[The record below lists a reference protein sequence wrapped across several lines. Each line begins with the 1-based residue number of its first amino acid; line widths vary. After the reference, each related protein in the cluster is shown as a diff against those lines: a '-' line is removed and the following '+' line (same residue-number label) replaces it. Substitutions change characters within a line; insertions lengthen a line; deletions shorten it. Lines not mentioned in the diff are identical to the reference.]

1 MKKKLISRIAAAVG
15 MCVAVAV
22 AIPAVSVI
30 NMFRSV
36 SIAAEPS
43 DVSSSSEAASESA
56 DAWGQLLTDTSNS
69 EFASVIELVAEE
81 KAASEEAAASEVAA
95 ESASASSEATA
106 ESTPASS
113 TSAAN
118 SSSSAAS
125 SSKAASEASSTGPTA
140 AQKPTTAQKPTAAH
154 PAASLSS
161 SAAPTPQNECDAQ
174 LAQYLLQMEK
184 LQKKFQSQLY
194 SVICDAYD
202 EYMEYPAEK
211 HSLGLKVSI
220 VVSKGGKLTS
230 MQSACDKEF
239 NALLSEMRTC
249 LRENGRDQSLAD
261 NAQKAYE
268 SAKASMV
275 KELKNVVYNTAV
287 GNGSG
292 GSWIRSHRS
301 MA

>member
-22 AIPAVSVI
+22 AIPAVSVL

-56 DAWGQLLTDTSNS
+56 DAWDQLLTDTGNS

-81 KAASEEAAASEVAA
+81 KAASEEAATSEEAA
-95 ESASASSEATA
+95 ESASASS
-106 ESTPASS
+106 
-113 TSAAN
+113 TSADN
-118 SSSSAAS
+118 NSSSAAS
-125 SSKAASEASSTGPTA
+125 SSKAASEASSTGQTA
-140 AQKPTTAQKPTAAH
+140 AQEPTASH
-154 PAASLSS
+154 PAASSS
-161 SAAPTPQNECDAQ
+161 SSSAPTPQNECDAQ

-194 SVICDAYD
+194 SIICDAYD

-292 GSWIRSHRS
+292 GSWIQSHRN

>member
-22 AIPAVSVI
+22 AIPAVSVL

-56 DAWGQLLTDTSNS
+56 DAWDQLLTDTSNS

-81 KAASEEAAASEVAA
+81 KASSEEAAASEEAA
-95 ESASASSEATA
+95 ESASASS
-106 ESTPASS
+106 
-113 TSAAN
+113 TSADN
-118 SSSSAAS
+118 NSSSAAS
-125 SSKAASEASSTGPTA
+125 SSKATSEASSIKQTA
-140 AQKPTTAQKPTAAH
+140 AQEPTASH
-154 PAASLSS
+154 PAASSS
-161 SAAPTPQNECDAQ
+161 SSSAPTPQNECDAQ

-292 GSWIRSHRS
+292 GSWIQSHRN

>member
-22 AIPAVSVI
+22 AIPAVSVLD
-30 NMFRSV
+30 MFRSV

-56 DAWGQLLTDTSNS
+56 DAWDQLLTDTSNS

-81 KAASEEAAASEVAA
+81 KAASSEAAASEEAA
-95 ESASASSEATA
+95 ESA
-106 ESTPASS
+106 PASS
-113 TSAAN
+113 TSADNN
-118 SSSSAAS
+118 SSSVAS
-125 SSKAASEASSTGPTA
+125 SSKAASEASSTGQTA
-140 AQKPTTAQKPTAAH
+140 AQEPTASH
-154 PAASLSS
+154 PAASSS
-161 SAAPTPQNECDAQ
+161 SSSAPTPQNECDAQ

-292 GSWIRSHRS
+292 GSWIQSHRN

>member
-22 AIPAVSVI
+22 AIPAISVL

-43 DVSSSSEAASESA
+43 DVSSSSEAASESV
-56 DAWGQLLTDTSNS
+56 DAWDQLLTDTSNS

-81 KAASEEAAASEVAA
+81 QAASEEAAASAEAA
-95 ESASASSEATA
+95 ESASASS
-106 ESTPASS
+106 
-113 TSAAN
+113 TSADN
-118 SSSSAAS
+118 NSSSAAS
-125 SSKAASEASSTGPTA
+125 SSKAASEASSIKQTA
-140 AQKPTTAQKPTAAH
+140 AQEPTASH
-154 PAASLSS
+154 PAASSS
-161 SAAPTPQNECDAQ
+161 SSSAPTPQNECDAQ

-194 SVICDAYD
+194 SIICDAYD

-275 KELKNVVYNTAV
+275 KELKNVVYSTAV

-292 GSWIRSHRS
+292 ASWIQSHRN

>member
-22 AIPAVSVI
+22 AIPAVSVL

-56 DAWGQLLTDTSNS
+56 DAWDQLLTDTSNS

-81 KAASEEAAASEVAA
+81 QAASEEAAASAEAA
-95 ESASASSEATA
+95 ESASASS
-106 ESTPASS
+106 
-113 TSAAN
+113 TSADN
-118 SSSSAAS
+118 NSSSAAS
-125 SSKAASEASSTGPTA
+125 SSKAASSTGQTA
-140 AQKPTTAQKPTAAH
+140 AQEPTASH
-154 PAASLSS
+154 PAASSS
-161 SAAPTPQNECDAQ
+161 SSSAPTPQNECDAQ

-194 SVICDAYD
+194 SIICDAYD

-292 GSWIRSHRS
+292 GSWIQSHRN

>member
-1 MKKKLISRIAAAVG
+1 MKKKLISRVAAAVG
-15 MCVAVAV
+15 MCAAVAV
-22 AIPAVSVI
+22 AIPAVSVL

-56 DAWGQLLTDTSNS
+56 DAWDQLLADTSNS

-113 TSAAN
+113 TSATN
-118 SSSSAAS
+118 NSSSAAS

-140 AQKPTTAQKPTAAH
+140 AQEPTAAH
-154 PAASLSS
+154 PAASSSS

-275 KELKNVVYNTAV
+275 KELKNAVYNTAV

-292 GSWIRSHRS
+292 ASWIQSHRS

>member
-22 AIPAVSVI
+22 AIPAVSVL

-56 DAWGQLLTDTSNS
+56 DAWDQLLTDTSNS

-81 KAASEEAAASEVAA
+81 KAASEEAAASEEDA
-95 ESASASSEATA
+95 ESASASS
-106 ESTPASS
+106 
-113 TSAAN
+113 TSADNN
-118 SSSSAAS
+118 SSRAAS
-125 SSKAASEASSTGPTA
+125 SSKAASEASSTRQTA
-140 AQKPTTAQKPTAAH
+140 AQEPTASH
-154 PAASLSS
+154 PAASSS
-161 SAAPTPQNECDAQ
+161 SSSAPTPQNECDAQ

-268 SAKASMV
+268 SSKASMV

-292 GSWIRSHRS
+292 GSWIQSHRS

>member
-15 MCVAVAV
+15 MCIAVAV
-22 AIPAVSVI
+22 AIPAVSI
-30 NMFRSV
+30 LNMFRSV

-56 DAWGQLLTDTSNS
+56 DAWDQLLTDTSNS

-81 KAASEEAAASEVAA
+81 KAASEEAAASEAAA
-95 ESASASSEATA
+95 ESASASS
-106 ESTPASS
+106 
-113 TSAAN
+113 TSADSN
-118 SSSSAAS
+118 SSSAAS
-125 SSKAASEASSTGPTA
+125 SSKAASSTGQTA
-140 AQKPTTAQKPTAAH
+140 AQEPTASH
-154 PAASLSS
+154 PAASSS
-161 SAAPTPQNECDAQ
+161 SSSAPTPQNECDAQ

-292 GSWIRSHRS
+292 GSWIQSHRN

>member
-22 AIPAVSVI
+22 AIPAVSVL

-56 DAWGQLLTDTSNS
+56 DAWDQLLTDASNS

-81 KAASEEAAASEVAA
+81 KAALEEAAASEEAA
-95 ESASASSEATA
+95 ESASASS
-106 ESTPASS
+106 
-113 TSAAN
+113 TSADN
-118 SSSSAAS
+118 NSSSAAS
-125 SSKAASEASSTGPTA
+125 SSKAAAEASSIKQTA
-140 AQKPTTAQKPTAAH
+140 AQEPTASH
-154 PAASLSS
+154 PAASSS
-161 SAAPTPQNECDAQ
+161 SSSAPTPQNECDAQ

-292 GSWIRSHRS
+292 GSWIQSHRN

>member
-1 MKKKLISRIAAAVG
+1 MKKKLISRVAAAVG
-15 MCVAVAV
+15 MCAAVAV
-22 AIPAVSVI
+22 VIPAVSVL

-56 DAWGQLLTDTSNS
+56 DAWDQLLTDTSNS

-81 KAASEEAAASEVAA
+81 KAALEEAAASEEAA
-95 ESASASSEATA
+95 ESTS
-106 ESTPASS
+106 ASS
-113 TSAAN
+113 TSADN
-118 SSSSAAS
+118 NSSSAAS
-125 SSKAASEASSTGPTA
+125 SSKAASKASSTGQTA
-140 AQKPTTAQKPTAAH
+140 AQEPTASH
-154 PAASLSS
+154 PAASSS
-161 SAAPTPQNECDAQ
+161 SSSAPTPQNECDAQ

-202 EYMEYPAEK
+202 EYMKYPAEK

-292 GSWIRSHRS
+292 ASWIQSHRN

>member
-1 MKKKLISRIAAAVG
+1 MKKKLISRIATAVG

-22 AIPAVSVI
+22 AIPAVSVLD
-30 NMFRSV
+30 MFRSV

-56 DAWGQLLTDTSNS
+56 DAWDQLLTDTGNS
-69 EFASVIELVAEE
+69 EFSSVIELVAEE
-81 KAASEEAAASEVAA
+81 KAASEEAAASEETA

-113 TSAAN
+113 TSADNN
-118 SSSSAAS
+118 SSRAAS
-125 SSKAASEASSTGPTA
+125 SSKAASEASSTGQTA
-140 AQKPTTAQKPTAAH
+140 AQEPTASH
-154 PAASLSS
+154 PAASSS
-161 SAAPTPQNECDAQ
+161 APTPQNECDAQ

-268 SAKASMV
+268 SAKASTV

-292 GSWIRSHRS
+292 ASWIQSHRN

>member
-22 AIPAVSVI
+22 AIPAVSVL

-43 DVSSSSEAASESA
+43 DVSSSSEAESESA
-56 DAWGQLLTDTSNS
+56 DAWDQLLTDTSNS

-81 KAASEEAAASEVAA
+81 KAASSEAAASEEAA
-95 ESASASSEATA
+95 ESA
-106 ESTPASS
+106 PASS
-113 TSAAN
+113 TSADN
-118 SSSSAAS
+118 NSSSAAS
-125 SSKAASEASSTGPTA
+125 SSKATSEASSTGQTA
-140 AQKPTTAQKPTAAH
+140 AQEPTASH
-154 PAASLSS
+154 PAASSS
-161 SAAPTPQNECDAQ
+161 SSSAPTPQNECDAQ

-194 SVICDAYD
+194 SIICDAYD

-292 GSWIRSHRS
+292 GSWIQSHRS

>member
-1 MKKKLISRIAAAVG
+1 MKKKLISRVAAAVG

-22 AIPAVSVI
+22 AIPAVSVL

-56 DAWGQLLTDTSNS
+56 DAWDQLLTDTSNS

-81 KAASEEAAASEVAA
+81 KAASEETAASEEAA
-95 ESASASSEATA
+95 ESTSASSEATA

-118 SSSSAAS
+118 NSSSAAS
-125 SSKAASEASSTGPTA
+125 SSKAASEASSTGQTA
-140 AQKPTTAQKPTAAH
+140 AQEPTAAH
-154 PAASLSS
+154 PAASSS
-161 SAAPTPQNECDAQ
+161 SSSAPTPQNECDAQ

-275 KELKNVVYNTAV
+275 KDLKNVVYNTAV

-292 GSWIRSHRS
+292 GSWIQSHRS

>member
-22 AIPAVSVI
+22 AIPAVSVL

-56 DAWGQLLTDTSNS
+56 DAWDQLLTDTSNS

-81 KAASEEAAASEVAA
+81 KAASEETAASEEAVASEEAA
-95 ESASASSEATA
+95 ESASASS
-106 ESTPASS
+106 
-113 TSAAN
+113 TSADN
-118 SSSSAAS
+118 NSSSAAS
-125 SSKAASEASSTGPTA
+125 SSKAASEASSIKQTA
-140 AQKPTTAQKPTAAH
+140 AQEPTASH
-154 PAASLSS
+154 PAASSS
-161 SAAPTPQNECDAQ
+161 SSSAPTPQNECDAQ

-292 GSWIRSHRS
+292 GSWIQSHRN

>member
-22 AIPAVSVI
+22 AIPAVSVL

-56 DAWGQLLTDTSNS
+56 DAWDQLLTDTSNS

-81 KAASEEAAASEVAA
+81 KAASEEAAASEEDA
-95 ESASASSEATA
+95 ESASASS
-106 ESTPASS
+106 
-113 TSAAN
+113 TSADNN
-118 SSSSAAS
+118 SSRAAS
-125 SSKAASEASSTGPTA
+125 SSKAASDASSTGQTA
-140 AQKPTTAQKPTAAH
+140 AQEPTASH
-154 PAASLSS
+154 PAASSS
-161 SAAPTPQNECDAQ
+161 SSSAPTPQNECDAQ

-194 SVICDAYD
+194 SIICDAYD

-268 SAKASMV
+268 SSKASMV

-292 GSWIRSHRS
+292 GSWIQSHRN

>member
-1 MKKKLISRIAAAVG
+1 MKKKLISRVAAAVG

-22 AIPAVSVI
+22 AIPAVSVL

-56 DAWGQLLTDTSNS
+56 DAWDQLLTDTSNS

-81 KAASEEAAASEVAA
+81 KAASEEAAASEEDA
-95 ESASASSEATA
+95 ESASASS
-106 ESTPASS
+106 
-113 TSAAN
+113 TSADNN
-118 SSSSAAS
+118 SSRAAS
-125 SSKAASEASSTGPTA
+125 SSKAASDASSTGQTA
-140 AQKPTTAQKPTAAH
+140 AQEPTASH
-154 PAASLSS
+154 PAASSS
-161 SAAPTPQNECDAQ
+161 APTPQNECDAQ

-292 GSWIRSHRS
+292 ASWIQSHRN

>member
-22 AIPAVSVI
+22 AIPAVSI
-30 NMFRSV
+30 LNMFRSV
-36 SIAAEPS
+36 PIAAEPS

-56 DAWGQLLTDTSNS
+56 DAWDQLLTDTSNS

-81 KAASEEAAASEVAA
+81 KAASSEAAASEEAA
-95 ESASASSEATA
+95 ESASASS
-106 ESTPASS
+106 
-113 TSAAN
+113 TSADN
-118 SSSSAAS
+118 NSSSAAS
-125 SSKAASEASSTGPTA
+125 SSKATSEASSIKQTA
-140 AQKPTTAQKPTAAH
+140 AQEPTASH
-154 PAASLSS
+154 PAASSS
-161 SAAPTPQNECDAQ
+161 SSSAPTPQNECDAQ

-292 GSWIRSHRS
+292 GSWIQSHRN

>member
-22 AIPAVSVI
+22 AIPAVSVL

-56 DAWGQLLTDTSNS
+56 DAWDQLLTDTSNS

-81 KAASEEAAASEVAA
+81 KAALEEAAASEEAA
-95 ESASASSEATA
+95 ESASASS
-106 ESTPASS
+106 
-113 TSAAN
+113 TSADN
-118 SSSSAAS
+118 NSSSAAS
-125 SSKAASEASSTGPTA
+125 SSKAASKASSTGQTA
-140 AQKPTTAQKPTAAH
+140 AQEPTASH
-154 PAASLSS
+154 PAAFSS
-161 SAAPTPQNECDAQ
+161 SSSAPTPQNECDAQ

-292 GSWIRSHRS
+292 ASWIQSHRN

>member
-22 AIPAVSVI
+22 AIPAVSVL

-56 DAWGQLLTDTSNS
+56 DAWDQLLTDTSNS

-81 KAASEEAAASEVAA
+81 KAASEEAAASEEDA
-95 ESASASSEATA
+95 ESASASS
-106 ESTPASS
+106 
-113 TSAAN
+113 TSADNN
-118 SSSSAAS
+118 SSRAAS
-125 SSKAASEASSTGPTA
+125 SSKATSDASSTGQTA
-140 AQKPTTAQKPTAAH
+140 AQEPTASH
-154 PAASLSS
+154 PAASSS
-161 SAAPTPQNECDAQ
+161 APTPQNECDAQ

-268 SAKASMV
+268 SSKASMV

-292 GSWIRSHRS
+292 GSWIQSHRN

>member
-22 AIPAVSVI
+22 AIPAVSVLD
-30 NMFRSV
+30 MFRSV

-56 DAWGQLLTDTSNS
+56 DAWDQLLTDTSNS

-81 KAASEEAAASEVAA
+81 KAASSEAAASEEAA
-95 ESASASSEATA
+95 ESASASS
-106 ESTPASS
+106 
-113 TSAAN
+113 TSADN
-118 SSSSAAS
+118 NTSSAAS
-125 SSKAASEASSTGPTA
+125 SSKAASGASSTGQTA
-140 AQKPTTAQKPTAAH
+140 AQEPTASH
-154 PAASLSS
+154 PAASSS
-161 SAAPTPQNECDAQ
+161 SSSAPTPQNECDAQ

-292 GSWIRSHRS
+292 GSWIHSHRN

>member
-1 MKKKLISRIAAAVG
+1 MKKKLISRVAAAVG
-15 MCVAVAV
+15 MCAAVAV
-22 AIPAVSVI
+22 AIPAVSVL

-56 DAWGQLLTDTSNS
+56 DAWDQLLTDTSNS

-81 KAASEEAAASEVAA
+81 KAASEETAASEEAA

-118 SSSSAAS
+118 NSSSAAS
-125 SSKAASEASSTGPTA
+125 SSKAASEASSTGQTA
-140 AQKPTTAQKPTAAH
+140 AQEPTAAH
-154 PAASLSS
+154 PAASSS
-161 SAAPTPQNECDAQ
+161 SSSAPTPQNECDAQ

-292 GSWIRSHRS
+292 GSWIQSHRS

>member
-1 MKKKLISRIAAAVG
+1 MKKKLISRVAAAVG
-15 MCVAVAV
+15 MCAAVAV
-22 AIPAVSVI
+22 VIPAVSVL

-56 DAWGQLLTDTSNS
+56 DAWDQLLTDTSNS

-81 KAASEEAAASEVAA
+81 KAALEEAAASEEAA

-106 ESTPASS
+106 ESAPASS
-113 TSAAN
+113 TSADN
-118 SSSSAAS
+118 NSSSAAS
-125 SSKAASEASSTGPTA
+125 SSKAASKASSTGQTA
-140 AQKPTTAQKPTAAH
+140 AQEPTASH
-154 PAASLSS
+154 PAASSS
-161 SAAPTPQNECDAQ
+161 SSSAPTPQNECDAQ

-292 GSWIRSHRS
+292 ASWIQFHRN

>member
-22 AIPAVSVI
+22 AIPAVSVLD
-30 NMFRSV
+30 MFRSV

-56 DAWGQLLTDTSNS
+56 DAWDQLLTDTSNS

-81 KAASEEAAASEVAA
+81 KAASSEAAASEEAA
-95 ESASASSEATA
+95 ESASASS
-106 ESTPASS
+106 
-113 TSAAN
+113 TSADN
-118 SSSSAAS
+118 NSSSAAS
-125 SSKAASEASSTGPTA
+125 SSKATSEASSIKQSAAQEPTA
-140 AQKPTTAQKPTAAH
+140 SH
-154 PAASLSS
+154 PAASSS
-161 SAAPTPQNECDAQ
+161 SSSAPTPQNECDAQ

-292 GSWIRSHRS
+292 GSWIQSHRN

>member
-22 AIPAVSVI
+22 AIPAVSVL

-56 DAWGQLLTDTSNS
+56 DAWDQLLTDTSNS

-81 KAASEEAAASEVAA
+81 KAASSEAAASEEAA
-95 ESASASSEATA
+95 ESASASS
-106 ESTPASS
+106 
-113 TSAAN
+113 TSADN
-118 SSSSAAS
+118 NSSSAAS
-125 SSKAASEASSTGPTA
+125 SSKATSEASSIKQTA
-140 AQKPTTAQKPTAAH
+140 AQEPTASH
-154 PAASLSS
+154 PAASSS
-161 SAAPTPQNECDAQ
+161 SSSAPTPQNECDAQ

-292 GSWIRSHRS
+292 GSWIQSHRN

>member
-1 MKKKLISRIAAAVG
+1 MKKKLISRVAAAVG

-22 AIPAVSVI
+22 AIPAVSVL

-56 DAWGQLLTDTSNS
+56 DAWDQLLTDTSNS

-81 KAASEEAAASEVAA
+81 KAASSEAAASEEAA
-95 ESASASSEATA
+95 ESA
-106 ESTPASS
+106 PASS
-113 TSAAN
+113 TSADN
-118 SSSSAAS
+118 NSSSAAS
-125 SSKAASEASSTGPTA
+125 SSKAASEASSTGQTA
-140 AQKPTTAQKPTAAH
+140 AQEPTASH
-154 PAASLSS
+154 PAASSS
-161 SAAPTPQNECDAQ
+161 SSSAPTPQNECDAQ

-268 SAKASMV
+268 SSKASMV

-292 GSWIRSHRS
+292 GSWIQSHRN

>member
-22 AIPAVSVI
+22 AIPAVSVL

-56 DAWGQLLTDTSNS
+56 DAWDQLLTDASNS

-81 KAASEEAAASEVAA
+81 KAALEEAAASEEAA
-95 ESASASSEATA
+95 ESASASS
-106 ESTPASS
+106 
-113 TSAAN
+113 TSADN
-118 SSSSAAS
+118 NSSSAAS
-125 SSKAASEASSTGPTA
+125 SSKAASKASSIKQTA
-140 AQKPTTAQKPTAAH
+140 AQEPTASH
-154 PAASLSS
+154 PAASSS
-161 SAAPTPQNECDAQ
+161 SSSAPTPQNECDAQ

-292 GSWIRSHRS
+292 GSWIQSHRN

>member
-1 MKKKLISRIAAAVG
+1 MKKKLISRVAAAVG
-15 MCVAVAV
+15 MCAAVAV
-22 AIPAVSVI
+22 VIPAVSVL

-56 DAWGQLLTDTSNS
+56 DAWDQLLTDTSNS

-81 KAASEEAAASEVAA
+81 KAASEEATASEEAA
-95 ESASASSEATA
+95 ESASASS
-106 ESTPASS
+106 
-113 TSAAN
+113 TSADN
-118 SSSSAAS
+118 NSSSAAS
-125 SSKAASEASSTGPTA
+125 SSKAASKASSTGQTA
-140 AQKPTTAQKPTAAH
+140 AQEPTASH
-154 PAASLSS
+154 PAASSS
-161 SAAPTPQNECDAQ
+161 SSSAPTPQNECDAQ

-292 GSWIRSHRS
+292 GSWIQSHRN

>member
-22 AIPAVSVI
+22 AIPAVSVLD
-30 NMFRSV
+30 MFRSV

-56 DAWGQLLTDTSNS
+56 DAWDQLLTDTSNS

-81 KAASEEAAASEVAA
+81 QAASEEAAASAEAA
-95 ESASASSEATA
+95 ESASASS
-106 ESTPASS
+106 
-113 TSAAN
+113 TSADN
-118 SSSSAAS
+118 NSSSAAS
-125 SSKAASEASSTGPTA
+125 SSKAASSTGQTA
-140 AQKPTTAQKPTAAH
+140 AQEPTASH
-154 PAASLSS
+154 PAASSS
-161 SAAPTPQNECDAQ
+161 SSSAPTPQNECDAQ

-275 KELKNVVYNTAV
+275 KELKNVVYNTCLLYT
-287 GNGSG
+287 SP
-292 GSWIRSHRS
+292 SPRDS
-301 MA
+301 

>member
-22 AIPAVSVI
+22 AIPAVSVL

-43 DVSSSSEAASESA
+43 DVSSSSEAASESV
-56 DAWGQLLTDTSNS
+56 DAWDQLLTDTSNS

-81 KAASEEAAASEVAA
+81 QAASEEAAASAEAA
-95 ESASASSEATA
+95 ESASASS
-106 ESTPASS
+106 
-113 TSAAN
+113 TSADN
-118 SSSSAAS
+118 NSSSAAS
-125 SSKAASEASSTGPTA
+125 SSKAASEASSTRQTA
-140 AQKPTTAQKPTAAH
+140 AQEPTASH
-154 PAASLSS
+154 PAASSS
-161 SAAPTPQNECDAQ
+161 SSSAPTPQNECDAQ

-194 SVICDAYD
+194 SIICDAYD

-211 HSLGLKVSI
+211 HSLGLKGSI

-249 LRENGRDQSLAD
+249 LR
-261 NAQKAYE
+261 
-268 SAKASMV
+268 
-275 KELKNVVYNTAV
+275 
-287 GNGSG
+287 
-292 GSWIRSHRS
+292 
-301 MA
+301 

>member
-22 AIPAVSVI
+22 AIPAVSVL

-56 DAWGQLLTDTSNS
+56 DAWDQLLTDTSNS

-81 KAASEEAAASEVAA
+81 KAASEEAATSEEAA
-95 ESASASSEATA
+95 ESASASS
-106 ESTPASS
+106 
-113 TSAAN
+113 TSADN
-118 SSSSAAS
+118 NSSSAAS
-125 SSKAASEASSTGPTA
+125 SSKAASEASSIKQTA
-140 AQKPTTAQKPTAAH
+140 AQESTASH
-154 PAASLSS
+154 PAASSS
-161 SAAPTPQNECDAQ
+161 SSSAPTPQNECDAQ

-292 GSWIRSHRS
+292 GSWIQSHRN

>member
-22 AIPAVSVI
+22 AIPAVSVL

-43 DVSSSSEAASESA
+43 DVSSSSEAASESV
-56 DAWGQLLTDTSNS
+56 DAWDQLLTDTSNS

-81 KAASEEAAASEVAA
+81 QAASEEAAASAEAA
-95 ESASASSEATA
+95 ESASASS
-106 ESTPASS
+106 
-113 TSAAN
+113 TSADN
-118 SSSSAAS
+118 NSSSAAS
-125 SSKAASEASSTGPTA
+125 SSKAASEASSTWQSAAQEPTA
-140 AQKPTTAQKPTAAH
+140 SH
-154 PAASLSS
+154 PAASSS
-161 SAAPTPQNECDAQ
+161 SSSAPTPQNECDAQ

-184 LQKKFQSQLY
+184 LQKKIQSQLY
-194 SVICDAYD
+194 SIICDAYD

-292 GSWIRSHRS
+292 GSWIQSHRN

>member
-22 AIPAVSVI
+22 AIPAVSVLD
-30 NMFRSV
+30 MFRSV

-56 DAWGQLLTDTSNS
+56 DAWDQLLTDTSNS

-81 KAASEEAAASEVAA
+81 KAASSEAAASEEAA
-95 ESASASSEATA
+95 ESASASS
-106 ESTPASS
+106 
-113 TSAAN
+113 TSADSN
-118 SSSSAAS
+118 SSRAAS
-125 SSKAASEASSTGPTA
+125 SSKAASEASSTRQTA
-140 AQKPTTAQKPTAAH
+140 AQEPTASH
-154 PAASLSS
+154 PAASSS
-161 SAAPTPQNECDAQ
+161 SSSAPTPQNECDAQ

-184 LQKKFQSQLY
+184 LQRKFQSQLY
-194 SVICDAYD
+194 SIICDAYD

-292 GSWIRSHRS
+292 GSWIQSHRS

>member
-22 AIPAVSVI
+22 AIPAVSVL

-43 DVSSSSEAASESA
+43 DVSSSSEAESESA
-56 DAWGQLLTDTSNS
+56 DAWDQLLTDTSNS

-81 KAASEEAAASEVAA
+81 KAASEEAAASAEAT
-95 ESASASSEATA
+95 ESASASS
-106 ESTPASS
+106 
-113 TSAAN
+113 TSADN
-118 SSSSAAS
+118 NSSSAAS
-125 SSKAASEASSTGPTA
+125 SSKATSEASSIKQTA
-140 AQKPTTAQKPTAAH
+140 AQEPTASH
-154 PAASLSS
+154 PAASSS
-161 SAAPTPQNECDAQ
+161 SSSAPTPQNECDAQ

-292 GSWIRSHRS
+292 GSWIQSHRN

>member
-22 AIPAVSVI
+22 AIPAVSVLD
-30 NMFRSV
+30 MFRSV

-56 DAWGQLLTDTSNS
+56 DAWDQLLTDTSNS

-81 KAASEEAAASEVAA
+81 KAASEEAAASEETA
-95 ESASASSEATA
+95 ESA
-106 ESTPASS
+106 PASS
-113 TSAAN
+113 TSADN
-118 SSSSAAS
+118 NSSSAAS
-125 SSKAASEASSTGPTA
+125 SSKAASEASSIKQTA
-140 AQKPTTAQKPTAAH
+140 AQEPTASH
-154 PAASLSS
+154 PAASSS
-161 SAAPTPQNECDAQ
+161 SSSAPTPQNECDAQ

-292 GSWIRSHRS
+292 GSWIQSHRN

>member
-22 AIPAVSVI
+22 AIPAVSVL

-43 DVSSSSEAASESA
+43 DLSSSSEAASESA
-56 DAWGQLLTDTSNS
+56 DAWDQLLTDTSNS

-81 KAASEEAAASEVAA
+81 KAASEEAAASEEGA
-95 ESASASSEATA
+95 ESASASS
-106 ESTPASS
+106 
-113 TSAAN
+113 TSADN
-118 SSSSAAS
+118 NSSSAAS
-125 SSKAASEASSTGPTA
+125 SSKATSEASSIKQTA
-140 AQKPTTAQKPTAAH
+140 AQEPTASH
-154 PAASLSS
+154 PAASSS
-161 SAAPTPQNECDAQ
+161 SSSAPTPQNECDAQ

-292 GSWIRSHRS
+292 GSWIQSHRN

>member
-1 MKKKLISRIAAAVG
+1 MKKKLISRVAAAVG

-22 AIPAVSVI
+22 AIPAVSVL

-56 DAWGQLLTDTSNS
+56 DAWDQLLTDTSNS

-81 KAASEEAAASEVAA
+81 KAASSEAAASEEAA
-95 ESASASSEATA
+95 ESASASS
-106 ESTPASS
+106 
-113 TSAAN
+113 TSADN
-118 SSSSAAS
+118 NSSSAAS
-125 SSKAASEASSTGPTA
+125 SSKATSEASSIKQTA
-140 AQKPTTAQKPTAAH
+140 AQEPTASH
-154 PAASLSS
+154 PAASSS
-161 SAAPTPQNECDAQ
+161 SSSAPTPQNECDAQ

-202 EYMEYPAEK
+202 EYMEHPAEK

-292 GSWIRSHRS
+292 GSWIQSHRN

>member
-22 AIPAVSVI
+22 AIPAVSVL

-56 DAWGQLLTDTSNS
+56 DAWDQLLTDTSNS

-81 KAASEEAAASEVAA
+81 KAASSEAAASEEAA
-95 ESASASSEATA
+95 ESA
-106 ESTPASS
+106 PASS
-113 TSAAN
+113 TSADNN
-118 SSSSAAS
+118 SSRAAS
-125 SSKAASEASSTGPTA
+125 SSKTASEASSTGQTA
-140 AQKPTTAQKPTAAH
+140 AQEPTASH
-154 PAASLSS
+154 PAASSS
-161 SAAPTPQNECDAQ
+161 SSSAPTPQNECDAQ

-292 GSWIRSHRS
+292 GSWIQSHRN

>member
-22 AIPAVSVI
+22 AIPAVSVLD
-30 NMFRSV
+30 MFRSV

-56 DAWGQLLTDTSNS
+56 DAWDQLLTDTSNS

-81 KAASEEAAASEVAA
+81 QAASEEAAASAEAA
-95 ESASASSEATA
+95 ESASASS
-106 ESTPASS
+106 
-113 TSAAN
+113 TSADN
-118 SSSSAAS
+118 NSSSAAS
-125 SSKAASEASSTGPTA
+125 SSKAASSTGQTA
-140 AQKPTTAQKPTAAH
+140 AQEPTASH
-154 PAASLSS
+154 PAASSS
-161 SAAPTPQNECDAQ
+161 SSSAPTPQNECDAQ

-194 SVICDAYD
+194 SIICDAYD

-292 GSWIRSHRS
+292 GSWIQSHRN

>member
-22 AIPAVSVI
+22 AIPAVSVLD
-30 NMFRSV
+30 MFRSV

-56 DAWGQLLTDTSNS
+56 DAWDQLLTDTSNS

-81 KAASEEAAASEVAA
+81 KAASEETAASEEAVASEEAA
-95 ESASASSEATA
+95 ESASASS
-106 ESTPASS
+106 
-113 TSAAN
+113 TSADN
-118 SSSSAAS
+118 NSSSAAS
-125 SSKAASEASSTGPTA
+125 SSKAASEASSTRQTA
-140 AQKPTTAQKPTAAH
+140 AQEPTASH
-154 PAASLSS
+154 PAASSS
-161 SAAPTPQNECDAQ
+161 SSSAPTPQNECDAQ

-292 GSWIRSHRS
+292 ASWIHSHRN

>member
-22 AIPAVSVI
+22 AIPAVSI
-30 NMFRSV
+30 LNMFRSV
-36 SIAAEPS
+36 PIAAEPS

-56 DAWGQLLTDTSNS
+56 DAWDQLLTDTSNS

-81 KAASEEAAASEVAA
+81 KAASSEAAASEEAA
-95 ESASASSEATA
+95 ESASASS
-106 ESTPASS
+106 
-113 TSAAN
+113 TSADN
-118 SSSSAAS
+118 NTSSAAS
-125 SSKAASEASSTGPTA
+125 SSKAASEASSTGQTA
-140 AQKPTTAQKPTAAH
+140 AQEPTASH
-154 PAASLSS
+154 PAASSS
-161 SAAPTPQNECDAQ
+161 SSSAPTPQNECDAQ

-292 GSWIRSHRS
+292 GSWIQSHRN